1 MNVKKK
7 IWKKTAIIGWTLVFL
22 IVGFTAATM
31 LDPVTAPMAQTSSVL
46 PSAPGSFSQLAKS
59 ASPSVVNISTV
70 KVIKGHGQGRGQAP
84 SPFGP
89 NDPFKDFFD
98 RFFKD
103 QMPKGFK
110 QQSLGTGVIID
121 KEGFILTNNHVV
133 EQT

>member
-1 MNVKKK
+1 MNDKKK
-7 IWKKTAIIGWTLVFL
+7 IWKKTAIIGWTLVCL

-31 LDPVTAPMAQTSSVL
+31 LDPVTAPMAQTRTVL

-70 KVIKGHGQGRGQAP
+70 KVIKGHGQSP

-89 NDPFKDFFD
+89 NDPFKEFFD

-121 KEGFILTNNHVV
+121 KEYVQNI
-133 EQT
+133 